1 MGKEAAGREG
11 GGLKGCAALAA
22 GISVADEKTSFEY
35 RLQRLPL
42 GVVVLDAERRVLS
55 ASPFA
60 RRLLGQGDK
69 EPFGVDVLSL
79 HPDHAREKV
88 GWLIAAART
97 AADGM
102 ASLIVATPMGNFL
115 AKVTALRTGPA
126 PEDVGSCMMFFLLGA
141 MDEAAEPPRI
151 GDDKGQDSGRYLL
164 KLPIQRGGGVIALI
178 DVDQIVS
185 LSAQGH
191 YSEARSL
198 EFSAFCPRSLAS
210 MERRLDPD
218 LFLRV
223 HRRHLV
229 AIRHVLAA
237 ERQDGRWLLRMNDKA
252 ASRIP
257 VSREKVEL
265 MRRLLAV

>member
-1 MGKEAAGREG
+1 
-11 GGLKGCAALAA
+11 
-22 GISVADEKTSFEY
+22 VAEDKPSFEY
-35 RLQRLPL
+35 RLQRMPL
-42 GVVVLDAERRVLS
+42 GVVVLDSERRVLS

-60 RRLLGQGDK
+60 RKLLGQGDG
-69 EPFGVDVLSL
+69 EPFGKDVLSL
-79 HPDHAREKV
+79 HPDYAREKV
-88 GWLIAAART
+88 GWLIAAAHA

-102 ASLIVATPMGNFL
+102 ASLIVATPMGNLL
-115 AKVTALRTGPA
+115 AKVTALRAGPA
-126 PEDVGSCMMFFLLGA
+126 PEDVGSCMMFFLLGG
-141 MDEAAEPPRI
+141 MDEALGPPKT
-151 GDDKGQDSGRYLL
+151 GEDKDQDSGRYLL
-164 KLPIQRGGGVIALI
+164 KLPIQRGGGGVITLI
-178 DVDQIVS
+178 DVDQIVA

-218 LFLRV
+218 LFVRV

-237 ERQDGRWLLRMNDKA
+237 ERQDGRWMLRMNDKA

>member
-1 MGKEAAGREG
+1 MTG
-11 GGLKGCAALAA
+11 G
-22 GISVADEKTSFEY
+22 SVADEKTSFEY
-35 RLQRLPL
+35 RLQRMPL

-55 ASPFA
+55 ASPVA
-60 RRLLGQGDK
+60 LRLLGQGDR
-69 EPFGVDVLSL
+69 EPLGVDVLSL
-79 HPDHAREKV
+79 HPESARAKV
-88 GWLIAAART
+88 GWLIASART
-97 AADGM
+97 APDGM
-102 ASLIVATPMGNFL
+102 ASLIVTTPMGNLL
-115 AKVTALRTGPA
+115 AKVTTLRAGPA
-126 PEDVGSCMMFFLLGA
+126 PDDVGHCMMFFLLGA
-141 MDEAAEPPRI
+141 MDEAAEEK
-151 GDDKGQDSGRYLL
+151 DQESGRYLL
-164 KLPIQRGGGVIALI
+164 KLPIQRGGGGVTTLI
-178 DVDQIVS
+178 DIDQIVS

-218 LFLRV
+218 LFIRV

-229 AIRHVLAA
+229 AIRHVRAA

-252 ASRIP
+252 ASLIP